1 MENMENTEKTS
12 IKEILEAIVQF
23 LGEQNKAL
31 KTTLLANIG
40 TAKTEAVDAAGLAAD
55 AKISTAKSQIQTG
68 YETAI
73 AALKTELLGGASEE
87 LDTFKEL
94 ADELMRL
101 KEGGSSTPD
110 ALLQKITEIKNTVD
124 AIRAELDAVSLEEL
138 KQKFEAAFNG

>member
-1 MENMENTEKTS
+1 METANIKKT
-12 IKEILEAIVQF
+12 LEDFAQF
-23 LGEQNKAL
+23 LGEQDKAL
-31 KTTLLANIG
+31 KTELTANIG

-55 AKISTAKSQIQTG
+55 AKISTAKTEIQTA
-68 YETAI
+68 YE
-73 AALKTELLGGASEE
+73 AAVSALRTELIGGASGE

-124 AIRAELDAVSLEEL
+124 AIRAELDAVNLEEL

>member
-1 MENMENTEKTS
+1 MSTNINQLLTGF
-12 IKEILEAIVQF
+12 AQF
-23 LGEQNKAL
+23 LGEQEKAL
-31 KTTLLANIG
+31 KTVLTASIG

-68 YETAI
+68 YEAAI

-110 ALLQKITEIKNTVD
+110 ALLQKITEAKQTADGIKTD
-124 AIRAELDAVSLEEL
+124 IESITLEGL
-138 KQKFEAAFNG
+138 KNSYTAALA

>member
-1 MENMENTEKTS
+1 MSTDINQLLKDFA
-12 IKEILEAIVQF
+12 KF
-23 LGEQNKAL
+23 LGEQEKAL
-31 KTTLLANIG
+31 KTALLANIG

-55 AKISTAKSQIQTG
+55 AKISTAKTEIQTAC
-68 YETAI
+68 EAAV
-73 AALKTELLGGASEE
+73 AALRTELIGGASGE

-124 AIRAELDAVSLEEL
+124 GIKAALDGITLEGLQNAYRAA
-138 KQKFEAAFNG
+138 QA

>member
-1 MENMENTEKTS
+1 METANIKKT
-12 IKEILEAIVQF
+12 LEDFAQF
-23 LGEQNKAL
+23 LGEQEKAL
-31 KTTLLANIG
+31 KTALTASIG

-68 YETAI
+68 YEAAI

-110 ALLQKITEIKNTVD
+110 ALLQKITEAQQTADGIKTD
-124 AIRAELDAVSLEEL
+124 IESITLEGL
-138 KQKFEAAFNG
+138 KNSYTAALA